1 LPEREHILRR
11 GIFRSMVIILFL
23 ILVGNIFVMMVPK
36 HEYYKDK
43 ALKNRQV
50 RLRHR
55 APRGLIMD
63 RDGVILADNTYIADI
78 ILPLR
83 SLTADG
89 PDSTLARLINWFDL
103 PREATLKRLREQK
116 TAGDPGFLV
125 LISNATMPQISAIE
139 ERGRQLPGVRVDSRP
154 RRRYLYGELFAH
166 VIGYVGEVV
175 PADLDT
181 VGRHTGYRLGDMI
194 GKQGVETALEDLL
207 RGSSGIKL
215 EEVNASGRVVGREAV
230 WLEEVTA
237 GQDVTLSLSLANQH
251 QMAQAIGDRTAC
263 GVALDTRTGEVLAAY
278 SHPAFDPN
286 LMTVPITAD
295 QWNVLSND
303 PDKPFF
309 NRIAQATYPPA
320 SLYKPVTSLA
330 GLHNGVIG
338 ISTVLEPCLGG
349 WQFGNRY
356 FRCWKRSGHGLVD
369 HTEAIVQSCDT
380 YYYQLGLRLDID
392 QLAEAARSFGLGRVC
407 TDIFVDEAAGNVPD
421 SAWYDKRFGKG
432 KWTRGVLLNNAIG
445 QGELLVTPI
454 QMAMLTGR
462 LATSGRMPDP
472 VFVTKPHRPRKSP
485 EPLPYRERDLVWV
498 RRAMELVVSEGTG
511 KAARLDSVSVAGKTG
526 TAQNPH
532 GEDHAWFMCFAPA
545 DDPQV
550 AMVVIVENAGHGS
563 SEAAPVARKW
573 LQAYFAAE
581 DSLPGLPSPVTANGR
596 RGR

>member
-1 LPEREHILRR
+1 MPEQEDILRQ
-11 GIFRSMVIILFL
+11 GIFRSLVIILFL
-23 ILVGNIFVMMVPK
+23 ILVVNIFVMMVPR
-36 HEYYKDK
+36 HHYYKNQ
-43 ALKNRQV
+43 ALENRQV
-50 RLRHR
+50 RFRVR
-55 APRGLIMD
+55 APRGLIFD

-78 ILPLR
+78 TVPR
-83 SLTADG
+83 NSLTADG

-103 PREATLKRLREQK
+103 PREATLDRLREQK
-116 TAGDPGFLV
+116 AAGSREILV
-125 LISNATMPQISAIE
+125 LVSNATMPQILAIE

-154 RRRYLYGELFAH
+154 RRRYLFGELFAH

-175 PADLDT
+175 RSDLDT
-181 VGRHTGYRLGDMI
+181 TGGNTGYRIGDMI

-207 RGSSGIKL
+207 RGGAGTKL
-215 EEVNASGRVVGREAV
+215 EEINASGRVVGRRAI
-230 WLEEVTA
+230 WLQEVTS
-237 GQDVTLSLSLANQH
+237 GRDVTLSISLAYQH
-251 QMAQAIGDRTAC
+251 QMAVAIGERTAC

-286 LMTVPITAD
+286 RMTVPITAD
-295 QWNVLSND
+295 QWNVLAND

-309 NRIAQATYPPA
+309 NRIVQATYPPA

-330 GLHNGVIG
+330 GLQNGVIG

-356 FRCWKRSGHGLVD
+356 FRCWKRGGHGLVD
-369 HTEAIVQSCDT
+369 HTEAMVQSCDT
-380 YYYQLGLRLDID
+380 YYYQLGLRLEID
-392 QLAEAARSFGLGRVC
+392 QLAEAARSMGLGRVC
-407 TDIFVDEAAGNVPD
+407 TNIFADEAAGNVPD
-421 SAWYDKRFGKG
+421 TAWYDKRFGKG

-454 QMAMLTGR
+454 QMALLTGR
-462 LATSGRMPDP
+462 IATSGRMPDP
-472 VFVTKPHRPRKSP
+472 LFVIHPRRPREEP
-485 EPLPYRERDLVWV
+485 EVLPFSERDLAWV

-511 KAARLDSVSVAGKTG
+511 KAAGLENIAVAGKTG

-550 AMVVIVENAGHGS
+550 ALAVIVENAGHGS
-563 SEAAPVARKW
+563 REAAPVAGSW
-573 LQAYFAAE
+573 LRAYFAAE
-581 DSLPGLPSPVTANGR
+581 DSLPGLPSPVTVNGR

>member
-1 LPEREHILRR
+1 MPERDHLLRQ
-11 GIFRSMVIILFL
+11 GIFRSVVIILFL
-23 ILVGNIFVMMVPK
+23 ILFGNIFVMMILD
-36 HEYYKDK
+36 HGEYKGQ
-43 ALKNRQV
+43 ALQNRQIKY
-50 RLRHR
+50 RKR

-78 ILPLR
+78 TVPGN
-83 SLTADG
+83 SLTDDG
-89 PDSTLARLINWFDL
+89 PDSTLTRLINWFDL
-103 PREATLKRLREQK
+103 PREATLDRLREQK
-116 TAGDPGFLV
+116 AVGGRRVLV
-125 LISNATMPQISAIE
+125 LVSNATMPQVTAIE

-154 RRRYLYGELFAH
+154 RRRYLFGELFAH

-181 VGRHTGYRLGDMI
+181 TDGHIGYKTGDMI
-194 GKQGVETALEDLL
+194 GKQGVESALEGLL
-207 RGSSGIKL
+207 RGGSGTKL
-215 EEVNASGRVVGREAV
+215 EEVNASGRFVGRQAV
-230 WLEEVTA
+230 WLREVTP
-237 GQDVTLSLSLANQH
+237 GRDVTLSVSLAYQH
-251 QMAQAIGDRTAC
+251 HMAVAIGDRTAC

-286 LMTVPITAD
+286 LMTVPITAH
-295 QWNVLSND
+295 QWNVLAND

-309 NRIAQATYPPA
+309 NRIVQATYPPA

-330 GLHNGVIG
+330 GLRNGVIG

-349 WQFGNRY
+349 WQFGNRF

-369 HTEAIVQSCDT
+369 HTEAMVQSCDT
-380 YYYQLGLRLDID
+380 YYYQLGLRLEID
-392 QLAEAARSFGLGRVC
+392 QLAEAASSLGLGRVC
-407 TDIFVDEAAGNVPD
+407 TNIFADEATGNIPD
-421 SAWYDKRFGKG
+421 TAWYDKRYGEG

-454 QMAMLTGR
+454 QMALLAGR

-472 VFVTKPHRPRKSP
+472 VFVIDPRRSREPP
-485 EPLPYRERDLVWV
+485 EALPFRERDLAWI

-511 KAARLDSVSVAGKTG
+511 KAAGLEDVAVAGKTG

-550 AMVVIVENAGHGS
+550 ALAVIVENAGHGS
-563 SEAAPVARKW
+563 REAAPVAGNW
-573 LQAYFAAE
+573 LEAYFAAE
-581 DSLPGLPSPVTANGR
+581 DSLPALPAPVTVNGR
-596 RGR
+596 VQ